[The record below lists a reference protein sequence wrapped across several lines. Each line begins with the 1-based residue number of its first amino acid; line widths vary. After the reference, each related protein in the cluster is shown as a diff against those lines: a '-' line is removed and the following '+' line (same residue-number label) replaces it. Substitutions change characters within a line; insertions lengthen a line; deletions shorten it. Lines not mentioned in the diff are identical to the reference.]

1 MNNDNEENSN
11 ELKTDALLEE
21 LSSLTSHYFP
31 DEIFL
36 KGMEELAQMK
46 DKVMELDS
54 ALLDLAKTSD
64 FSASELK
71 HVTEEAFR
79 LGDAAGRAGTDVL
92 SYITSAEKAG
102 YGMQE
107 SLTLA
112 EEALK
117 MSNLSSGIDSAEAA
131 VEHMKA
137 VLDGFGKNTGFA
149 STINDAI
156 TGISQTGTVDFD
168 TLAEGASRLA
178 GAAGTAGMSL
188 EEMLGLL
195 SGAYE
200 ILGDMDQ
207 TAGGESAIFSN
218 LKETYGDARNVYDVL
233 EELSSVWNAMDA
245 PSREAFAASTAG
257 EGQKEVFAALM
268 DNWKGVESA
277 VSSASDSFGAAD
289 VANAVYLD
297 SIAGKTAAF
306 QNQVEQLSSALMDS
320 DILKFFLDLGTKGAG
335 ALNAVTDKITTLGTL
350 GALTGGYLSSKNL
363 GRANTDSCPS
373 LNMPSLIRFPWIQVF
388 CTGRRAIHG

>member
-1 MNNDNEENSN
+1 MNNDNEENN
-11 ELKTDALLEE
+11 NGTQNDALMEE
-21 LSSLTSHYFP
+21 LSSLADYYFP
-31 DEIFL
+31 DGIFL
-36 KGMEELAQMK
+36 KGIENLAQMK
-46 DKVMELDS
+46 DNVLELDNALMELAKVS
-54 ALLDLAKTSD
+54 DL
-64 FSASELK
+64 SASELK

-79 LGDAAGRAGTDVL
+79 LGEAAGRAGTDVL
-92 SYITSAEKAG
+92 SYIASAEKAG

-117 MSNLSSGIDSAEAA
+117 MSSLSSGIDSAEAA

-156 TGISQTGTVDFD
+156 TGISQTGAVDFD

-200 ILGDMDQ
+200 ILGDMEQ

-218 LKETYGDARNVYDVL
+218 LKETYGDARNVYDIL
-233 EELSSVWNAMDA
+233 EELSSVWSAMDT
-245 PSREAFAASTAG
+245 PSREAFAASTVG

-277 VSSASDSFGAAD
+277 VSSASNSFGAAD
-289 VANAVYLD
+289 AANAVYLD

-306 QNQVEQLSSALMDS
+306 QNQVEQLSNSILDS
-320 DILKFFLDLGTKGAG
+320 GLLKFFLELGTKGAG
-335 ALNAVTDKITTLGTL
+335 ALDTVINKL
-350 GALTGGYLSSKNL
+350 GAFSTLSAAGAGYLSTK
-363 GRANTDSCPS
+363 G
-373 LNMPSLIRFPWIQVF
+373 V
-388 CTGRRAIHG
+388 G